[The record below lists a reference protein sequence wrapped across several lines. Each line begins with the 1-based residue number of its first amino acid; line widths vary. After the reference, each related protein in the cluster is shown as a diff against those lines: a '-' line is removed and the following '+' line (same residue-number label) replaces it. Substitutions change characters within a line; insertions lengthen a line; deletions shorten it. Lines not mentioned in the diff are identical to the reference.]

1 MGWSKMVD
9 MKRDDDD
16 IIDMAC
22 PIPIEVGARDEYPYG
37 LRICLTH
44 EELEKLG
51 LEATCDMGDVIDLRA
66 FAVVTSISM
75 NETDR
80 GKECRVELQIQKLAI
95 ENEAKEMMPGEN
107 EGAER
112 RKSPLHDRS

>member
-22 PIPIEVGARDEYPYG
+22 PISIPMAERESYPYG
-37 LRICLTH
+37 LRLCLTH

-51 LEATCDMGDVIDLRA
+51 LEATCDVGDVIDLRA

-80 GKECRVELQIQKLAI
+80 GKECRVELQIQKLAV
-95 ENEAKEMMPGEN
+95 ENEVTEATPMG
-107 EGAER
+107 